1 MSDRHSDAD
10 LIRICLE
17 GSTEDLTESVVARI
31 NERISESVLLRE
43 AINESPIA
51 AAIKELVTLP
61 LETRSNSEPAAAN
74 GGSSRSLKMLVT
86 LLIAGLAVG
95 AGLWWNAQNRQV
107 ASPVDSSS
115 EGIGS
120 ETVDRRDGALSSDA
134 NRSSD
139 TGFEAE
145 EQAIVDSG
153 SRPDNDDGQSESPS
167 PPNVVA
173 DSSASPD
180 NSNSTAGNGEVGAAE
195 VGAAKVAGVA
205 NTAVAAA
212 NGGKSGEPGTTSGPW
227 ADELSLEVPP
237 RRLEDIAWQVPGDEQ
252 PDQFPPDEFHQWFL
266 KIPGKPFQVGEE
278 KAANRVFSQFS
289 GIAKLN
295 APWVDSAVLR
305 LGLYDTERC
314 SFTVWSGN
322 RGVQLTYYRHRN
334 PNVWGVCSV
343 TRAGRDG
350 EDALPRLGRF
360 LTSDCGRWHRS
371 NFGVFDLRW
380 NDGYLRMVRGD
391 VVLLSVP
398 FDDRPDE
405 FILSGKLKVRDV
417 RMFRAEPLPESVV
430 QRSVSSG
437 KKNIL
442 TSTKP
447 ADLSWSLTNVHDGG
461 FSKTDSSGL
470 VRLETTSD
478 SAERSLAF
486 ALIPN
491 AGLSET
497 VFRVDSIDP
506 GTGIYFGRANGDQIF
521 RISCVWDTGGN
532 KPAIWFQPAGQH
544 EVERKFDPDAYVVP
558 WTGKGQWIRVV
569 AGYGITTV
577 QMSPDGVN
585 WGWIMDNPIRTDWER
600 VETIGLFTEAKGERR
615 IELASISVNEFPAI
629 AAVADPQILSQVD
642 VAVFEPLNV
651 LDVGAWFHKVTR
663 LQPAGVSFADWQR
676 ACAVATLRARPRAPL
691 GIFLLNGLLADG
703 AFSNRAN
710 DAAQTSTAW
719 KLLSETSQLVSL
731 LDANRAVQFQQLFH
745 EVARQQV
752 AEKLESNVVADDAGD
767 GPLPATGSIVGEMA
781 SLLLSLPLQTD
792 QASALTAQDAA
803 RLEIISFLQSNQ
815 HERAQ
820 QLIDNVIFWNSNAH
834 PSRDWWSQVD
844 LIYPTLAWAELRS
857 YDGVDSEVQT
867 ARLALPRRW
876 KTTLISERHPLAQP
890 VSKEAY
896 NVMAEFQAAVDGGA
910 FQDACQVI
918 SSAGSANLIGL
929 LPDSQDDQLLVSF
942 PNAVAMAM
950 DRYPELRQQMNDR
963 FGAIGRLRVRQAI
976 ENGDYRQVEAATIQF
991 FGTPAAAES
1000 DLWLGD
1006 RAMSAGQ
1013 FAQARSFFERAIN
1026 GFRANSQIESSE
1038 LASATARLKIVE
1050 GLLGEK
1056 RELSSAGELT
1066 QTVSFGS
1073 QQFSPEQVTKL
1084 ADEIAAARAQQT
1096 SEDTINLQATQVP
1109 SGRFDVPRVPQLVSH
1124 RMENRGRYEG
1134 DLGEHV
1140 GRSAPADTDWVSRQL
1155 ASTVVGDLA
1164 YLCNRFQ
1171 ISCLDLTNGSTRW
1184 SQQLGG
1190 NHGSAH
1196 QWPML
1201 AMRPLVIGDSV
1212 FCRRLTK
1219 NGTELVCCQ
1228 TSDGK
1233 IQWQQQLEQLLVSDP
1248 FLLRGRLHI
1257 LATDQSSIGPTVL
1270 NLLTVHRESGAVLS
1284 TLPVLKLFDAW
1295 QNSSLVC
1302 QVAVRD
1308 AHFFVSTGGAMACCD
1323 TEGQTLWVRRRAWTP
1338 TNLDSRYRYARSWS
1352 APIVVDDRLI
1362 VGQPE
1367 GPTIDC
1373 LDIQTGRLLWQH
1385 VEPELR
1391 RVISQFANAILL
1403 ETRGG
1408 LKKISVESGK
1418 TQWLHSVSELM
1429 DGIAVGTLSAGPND
1443 QPNAQANG
1451 GDQASGSAL
1460 AGRHVVLAVRHVP
1473 NQDGRSSTAIPTL
1486 VWIDAADGR
1495 ELARQGF
1502 PDLADREARVGP
1514 LLVTNDRFF
1523 AFVGKDRKEGK
1534 RDIVEFVPEPEIAL
1548 SEPVDQELLAAW
1560 HPEFLVST
1568 FADNVLG
1575 RPDLLA
1581 TSIQRDSRNG
1591 VDEVCPGWLLIAP
1604 PQPGGMGKRAEHRG
1618 QKDALELRLQPVRLA
1633 PEEQQ
1638 ALTETPNGA
1647 IRLVR
1652 DVYVPSTGD
1661 QSFRF
1666 KAGNNSGEVW
1676 NLTVD
1681 VNGQQIHSTF
1691 VNNETAPTGWA
1702 SIQSSLQ
1709 RWAGKSVRVVITCSL
1724 ADFTK
1729 QTSVFLSEMNSSA
1742 LARPVA
1748 DD

>member
-31 NERISESVLLRE
+31 TERISESVLLRE
-43 AINESPIA
+43 AINESPMA
-51 AAIKELVTLP
+51 AAIKELVTP
-61 LETRSNSEPAAAN
+61 PVETRENSEPAVAN
-74 GGSSRSLKMLVT
+74 GGGSRSLKMLAA
-86 LLIAGLAVG
+86 LLIAGLSVG
-95 AGLWWNAQNRQV
+95 AGLWWNAQNSQV
-107 ASPVDSSS
+107 ASPVAPSS
-115 EGIGS
+115 EGVGS
-120 ETVDRRDGALSSDA
+120 ETVDRRDGTLSPDA
-134 NRSSD
+134 NSSND

-153 SRPDNDDGQSESPS
+153 SRPDNDDGQSESRT

-173 DSSASPD
+173 DSAAPPD
-180 NSNSTAGNGEVGAAE
+180 NSNSTTGNGEVGAA
-195 VGAAKVAGVA
+195 KVAEVA
-205 NTAVAAA
+205 NIAVAAG

-237 RRLEDIAWQVPGDEQ
+237 RRLEDVAWQVPGDEQ

-314 SFTVWSGN
+314 SLTVWSGN
-322 RGVQLTYYRHRN
+322 RGVQLTYCRHRT
-334 PNVWGVCSV
+334 PNVWGVYSV
-343 TRAGRDG
+343 TRAGQDG
-350 EDALPRLGRF
+350 EDALPRLGSF

-380 NDGYLRMVRGD
+380 NDGYLRMLRGD
-391 VVLLSVP
+391 VVLLAVP
-398 FDDRPDE
+398 FEDRPDE
-405 FILSGKLKVRDV
+405 FILNGKLKIRDV
-417 RMFRAEPLPESVV
+417 RMFRAEPLPEAVF
-430 QRSVSSG
+430 QRSVSSET
-437 KKNIL
+437 KNIL

-447 ADLSWSLTNVHDGG
+447 ADLSWSQTNVPDGG

-478 SAERSLAF
+478 SAERALAF
-486 ALIPN
+486 VPIPN
-491 AGLSET
+491 AGLAET
-497 VFRVDSIDP
+497 VFQVDSIDP

-532 KPAIWFQPAGQH
+532 RPALWFQTAGQH

-558 WTGKGQWIRVV
+558 WSGKRQWIRVV

-600 VETIGLFTEAKGERR
+600 VETIGLFTEPKGERR
-615 IELASISVNEFPAI
+615 IELASISVNEFPTI
-629 AAVADPQILSQVD
+629 AAVADPEILSQVD
-642 VAVFEPLNV
+642 VAAFEPLNV
-651 LDVGAWFHKVTR
+651 LDIGAWFHKVTR
-663 LQPAGVSFADWQR
+663 LQPADVSFADWQR

-710 DAAQTSTAW
+710 VAAQPSVAW

-752 AEKLESNVVADDAGD
+752 AETLESNAVADDAGY
-767 GPLPATGSIVGEMA
+767 GPRPATGSIVGEMA
-781 SLLLSLPLQTD
+781 SLLLSLPVQTN
-792 QASALTAQDAA
+792 QASGLTAQDAA
-803 RLEIISFLQSNQ
+803 RMELISLLQSNQ

-820 QLIDNVIFWNSNAH
+820 QLIDNVVFWNSNAH

-844 LIYPTLAWAELRS
+844 SIYPTLAWAELRS
-857 YDGVDSEVQT
+857 YEGVDSEVQT

-910 FQDACQVI
+910 FQYACQVI

-942 PNAVAMAM
+942 PNAVVMAM

-1013 FAQARSFFERAIN
+1013 FAQARSLFERAIN

-1038 LASATARLKIVE
+1038 LASATARLKVVE

-1073 QQFSPEQVTKL
+1073 LQISPEQVTKL
-1084 ADEIAAARAQQT
+1084 VDEIAASRAQQA
-1096 SEDTINLQATQVP
+1096 SEGTVSSQSSEAP

-1155 ASTVVGDLA
+1155 ASTVVGDRA
-1164 YLCNRFQ
+1164 FLCNRFQ
-1171 ISCLDLTNGSTRW
+1171 INCLDLTNGSTRW

-1196 QWPML
+1196 HWPML
-1201 AMRPLVIGDSV
+1201 AMRPLIIGDSV
-1212 FCRRLTK
+1212 ICRRLTK
-1219 NGTELVCCQ
+1219 NGTELVCCH

-1270 NLLTVHRESGAVLS
+1270 NLLTVHRESGVVLS

-1308 AHFFVSTGGAMACCD
+1308 AQFFVSTGGAVACCD

-1352 APIVVDDRLI
+1352 APIIVDDRLI

-1391 RVISQFANAILL
+1391 RVISQVANAILL
-1403 ETRGG
+1403 ETRDG
-1408 LKKISVESGK
+1408 LKTISVESGK
-1418 TQWLHSVSELM
+1418 TQWLHPASDLM
-1429 DGIAVGTLSAGPND
+1429 DGIAVGTLNAEA
-1443 QPNAQANG
+1443 NAQSNG
-1451 GDQASGSAL
+1451 GDQAGNSDQ

-1495 ELARQGF
+1495 ELARQGV
-1502 PDLADREARVGP
+1502 PNLADREARVGP

-1591 VDEVCPGWLLIAP
+1591 VDAVCPGWLLIAP
-1604 PQPGGMGKRAEHRG
+1604 PQPGEMGKRAEHRG

-1638 ALTETPNGA
+1638 TLTETPNGA
-1647 IRLVR
+1647 IRFVR
-1652 DVYVPSTGD
+1652 DFYVPSTGD

-1666 KAGNNSGEVW
+1666 KAGNNSGEAW

-1681 VNGQQIHSTF
+1681 VNGQQIHSTV
-1691 VNNETAPTGWA
+1691 VNNETAPSGWA

-1724 ADFTK
+1724 ADFAK
-1729 QTSVFLSEMNSSA
+1729 QTSVFLSEMNSST
-1742 LARPVA
+1742 LVRPASV
-1748 DD
+1748 D

>member
-31 NERISESVLLRE
+31 NERIGKSSLLRE
-43 AINESPIA
+43 AVSESPIA
-51 AAIKELVTLP
+51 VAIQELVTVP
-61 LETRSNSEPAAAN
+61 SETHANDEPAAAN
-74 GGSSRSLKMLVT
+74 SAGSRSLKLLVA
-86 LLIAGLAVG
+86 LLIAGLATG
-95 AGLWWNAQNRQV
+95 AGFWWNVQNRQV
-107 ASPVDSSS
+107 ASPADSSS
-115 EGIGS
+115 DRDASGIVDTREG
-120 ETVDRRDGALSSDA
+120 LSSTDA
-134 NRSSD
+134 HSLSAPEFD
-139 TGFEAE
+139 AE
-145 EQAIVDSG
+145 EQTIVESDSR
-153 SRPDNDDGQSESPS
+153 SDDDHVERLS

-173 DSSASPD
+173 DSSASPGNLSSTTAND
-180 NSNSTAGNGEVGAAE
+180 EVSTA
-195 VGAAKVAGVA
+195 KVIEVA
-205 NTAVAAA
+205 NTEVAAA
-212 NGGKSGEPGTTSGPW
+212 SGGKSEKIDAPSGPW
-227 ADELSLEVPP
+227 DDELSLEMPP
-237 RRLEDIAWQVPGDEQ
+237 RLFEDVAWQVPGDEQ
-252 PDQFPPDEFHQWFL
+252 PDEFPPGEFHQWFS

-334 PNVWGVCSV
+334 PNVWGACSV
-343 TRAGRDG
+343 TRAGRSG

-371 NFGVFDLRW
+371 NFGVFDLRC

-398 FDDRPDE
+398 LDDRPDE
-405 FILSGKLKVRDV
+405 IILNGKLKIRDV
-417 RMFRAEPLPESVV
+417 RMFRSEPLPEPVV
-430 QRSVSSG
+430 QRSVTSET
-437 KKNIL
+437 KNIL
-442 TSTKP
+442 ASTKP
-447 ADLSWSLTNVHDGG
+447 SDLNWSQTNVPDGG
-461 FSKTDSSGL
+461 FSKLDSSGL

-486 ALIPN
+486 VQIPDS
-491 AGLSET
+491 GLAET

-506 GTGIYFGRANGDQIF
+506 GAGIYFGRANGEQIF

-532 KPAIWFQPAGQH
+532 KPALWFQAAGQH
-544 EVERKFDPDAYVVP
+544 EVERKFDSDAYVVP

-600 VETIGLFTEAKGERR
+600 VETVGLFTEPKGERR
-615 IELASISVNEFPAI
+615 IELASISINEFPAI
-629 AAVADPQILSQVD
+629 VAVADSQVLSQVD
-642 VAVFEPLNV
+642 VTAFEPLNV
-651 LDVGAWFHKVTR
+651 LDVGAWFHRVTR
-663 LQPAGVSFADWQR
+663 LQPAGVSFANWQR

-691 GIFLLNGLLADG
+691 GTFLLSGLLADG
-703 AFSNRAN
+703 AFSNDAN
-710 DAAQTSTAW
+710 VTAKHATAW

-731 LDANRAVQFQQLFH
+731 LDSNRAVQFQQLFH
-745 EVARQQV
+745 EVARRQV
-752 AEKLESNVVADDAGD
+752 AEKLESNVVAVDADDERF
-767 GPLPATGSIVGEMA
+767 PATGSIVERMA
-781 SLLLSLPLQTD
+781 SLLLSLPMQTN
-792 QASALTAQDAA
+792 QASALTAQAAA
-803 RLEIISFLQSNQ
+803 RLEIISLLQSNQ
-815 HERAQ
+815 HKRVQ
-820 QLIDNVIFWNSNAH
+820 QLIDNVVFWNSNAH

-844 LIYPTLAWAELRS
+844 AIYPTLAWAELRS
-857 YDGVDSEVQT
+857 HDGVDSEVQM

-1013 FAQARSFFERAIN
+1013 FAQARSFFERSIN

-1038 LASATARLKIVE
+1038 LASAIARLKVVE

-1056 RELSSAGELT
+1056 RERHSAEELT

-1073 QQFSPEQVTKL
+1073 QQFSPEQVTRL

-1096 SEDTINLQATQVP
+1096 SKGTINLQATQVP

-1124 RMENRGRYEG
+1124 RIENRSRYEG

-1140 GRSAPADTDWVSRQL
+1140 GRSAPADTDWVARQL
-1155 ASTVVGDLA
+1155 ASTVVGDRA
-1164 YLCNRFQ
+1164 FLCNRFQ
-1171 ISCLDLTNGSTRW
+1171 VSCLDLTNGSTRW

-1196 QWPML
+1196 HWPML
-1201 AMRPLVIGDSV
+1201 AMRPLVIGESV

-1219 NGTELVCCQ
+1219 GGTELVCCQ

-1270 NLLTVHRESGAVLS
+1270 NLLTVHRESGALLS

-1295 QNSSLVC
+1295 QNSAMVC

-1308 AHFFVSTGGAMACCD
+1308 AQFFVSTGGAVACCD

-1352 APIVVDDRLI
+1352 APIIVDEQLI

-1373 LDIQTGRLLWQH
+1373 LNIQTGRLLWQH

-1391 RVISQFANAILL
+1391 RVISQFAETILL
-1403 ETRGG
+1403 ETRDG
-1408 LKKISVESGK
+1408 LKAISVESGR
-1418 TQWLHSVSELM
+1418 TQWLHSASDLM
-1429 DGIAVGTLSAGPND
+1429 DGIAVGTLSAEVST
-1443 QPNAQANG
+1443 QSNG
-1451 GDQASGSAL
+1451 GAQSGSSDH
-1460 AGRHVVLAVRHVP
+1460 GDRHVVLAVRHVP
-1473 NQDGRSSTAIPTL
+1473 NQEGRSSTAIPTL

-1502 PDLADREARVGP
+1502 PNLADREARVGP

-1534 RDIVEFVPEPEIAL
+1534 RDIVELVPEPGVVL
-1548 SEPVDQELLAAW
+1548 SEPVDQELLAKW
-1560 HPEFLVST
+1560 HPEFLAST
-1568 FADNVLG
+1568 FADNALG

-1591 VDEVCPGWLLIAP
+1591 VDAVCPGWLLITP
-1604 PQPGGMGKRAEHRG
+1604 PQPGGMGRRAEHRG
-1618 QKDALELRLQPVRLA
+1618 QKEALELRLQPVRLS
-1633 PEEQQ
+1633 PEDQQ

-1647 IRLVR
+1647 IRFVR
-1652 DVYVPSTGD
+1652 DVHVPSTGD

-1681 VNGQQIHSTF
+1681 VNGQQIHSTII
-1691 VNNETAPTGWA
+1691 NNDTAPSGWA
-1702 SIQSSLQ
+1702 TIQNSLQ

-1724 ADFTK
+1724 TDIAK
-1729 QTSVFLSEMNSSA
+1729 QTSVFLSEMNSST
-1742 LARPVA
+1742 LARPVS